1 METQHRRR
9 SSTGPTTIRGSKTR
23 KARRSAKEQK
33 RTREEVFGAAARL
46 TPVAPRTAAS
56 SRANLASALGG
67 LEQIDPT
74 AEMRREATRNV
85 WRRVQQEF
93 GLLTAKQAGE
103 EMFSTAGRT
112 NDLANRRRRQ
122 GLLMAVE
129 LAGQNYFPGFQFVD
143 GTPHPVIKR
152 LSATRESLGVSEEE
166 TLKWLV
172 RPSTWWNR
180 DGDRPVDHL
189 DDPDGPRSIVQAFR
203 DSQEL
208 PW

>member
-9 SSTGPTTIRGSKTR
+9 SSMGPTTIRGSKTR

-33 RTREEVFGAAARL
+33 RTREEVFGAGARL
-46 TPVAPRTAAS
+46 APVAPRTVIS
-56 SRANLASALGG
+56 SRANLTSALGG
-67 LEQIDPT
+67 LEQVDPT

-122 GLLMAVE
+122 GALMAVE

-143 GTPHPVIKR
+143 GKPHPVIKL
-152 LSATRESLGVSEEE
+152 LSAARGELGVSEEE

-172 RPSTWWNR
+172 RPTTWW
-180 DGDRPVDHL
+180 DASGDRPVDHL
-189 DDPDGPRSIVQAFR
+189 GDPSELINVVRAFR